1 LKLKKHIL
9 FVVVILFIFKL
20 NAQQNSQNTF
30 KAKDTTSIG
39 KLALYDLKQGIKSIG
54 YSFSRPFHWKKRNFA
69 TLGTVI
75 VGAFALSTID
85 DEGSALFVRNEPH
98 VPDLFQEVGT
108 RFGSPQ
114 VYFIANASLYG
125 VGLFTKNEKLR
136 KTSILIISSSFTTGI
151 IQSLSKTAFG
161 RARPGNGYKSTE
173 FRFWSN
179 ESQFH
184 SFPSGHTVLSIT
196 MAHAIAKQFDNTWS
210 KIGAYSLGAIAPISR
225 LFSGAHW
232 LTDVGLGA
240 ILSIAV
246 VDCVDN
252 FLFKTRA
259 YDYTKKEK
267 LMSWNFT
274 LSGNQMGFI
283 GSF

>member
-1 LKLKKHIL
+1 
-9 FVVVILFIFKL
+9 
-20 NAQQNSQNTF
+20 
-30 KAKDTTSIG
+30 
-39 KLALYDLKQGIKSIG
+39 
-54 YSFSRPFHWKKRNFA
+54 
-69 TLGTVI
+69 
-75 VGAFALSTID
+75 
-85 DEGSALFVRNEPH
+85 
-98 VPDLFQEVGT
+98 
-108 RFGSPQ
+108 
-114 VYFIANASLYG
+114 
-125 VGLFTKNEKLR
+125 
-136 KTSILIISSSFTTGI
+136 
-151 IQSLSKTAFG
+151 
-161 RARPGNGYKSTE
+161 
-173 FRFWSN
+173 
-179 ESQFH
+179 
-184 SFPSGHTVLSIT
+184 